1 MRISD
6 WSSDVCSS
14 DLAHILA
21 VAVYLCHRLGQRH
34 VLEQQSSPRPRHC
47 LGGIGSGLVKGDCT
61 GSPPTTLA
69 TRHRG
74 RPLVSGPPPA
84 NAPSPHPDV
93 RAPGHLPALE
103 AAPPP
108 PPSTSD
114 PPHPPPP
121 SPPPL
126 PPPHQHPTHPHP

>member
-69 TRHRG
+69 RLQRG
-74 RPLVSGPPPA
+74 RQFGSAAPHANESFVQHDVGASGT
-84 NAPSPHPDV
+84 
-93 RAPGHLPALE
+93 LMALE
-103 AAPPP
+103 AGAH
-108 PPSTSD
+108 SATECGREREWED
-114 PPHPPPP
+114 EKMAG
-121 SPPPL
+121 
-126 PPPHQHPTHPHP
+126 